1 MVEPYNLASA
11 KTLLKHLL
19 YLILSHRLIA
29 MGSHKANARCE
40 NSSPTVALYR
50 ATLEHKVVIIH
61 TLTLEHAL
69 MEQCAVD
76 KIVLVGSKLLAPS
89 IETEVEQAAWSRD
102 IRRRNKRK
110 EGMVACPSVVV
121 VALVYAHT
129 AHLLIAQAVLKLLAH
144 TLGIFGGNDKRL
156 VLSHSLCYLNECLG
170 DVVEI
175 RTPIGGLVWP
185 SELHTSLAMPFGRK
199 NVFAGCHK
207 CICVR

>member
-1 MVEPYNLASA
+1 MSVSIIAYELSVVEPYNLASA

-110 EGMVACPSVVV
+110 EGMVACPSVVYM
-121 VALVYAHT
+121 LT
-129 AHLLIAQAVLKLLAH
+129 RLISSSLKLSSSCSRTRSGYLAA
-144 TLGIFGGNDKRL
+144 T
-156 VLSHSLCYLNECLG
+156 
-170 DVVEI
+170 
-175 RTPIGGLVWP
+175 
-185 SELHTSLAMPFGRK
+185 TSDSY
-199 NVFAGCHK
+199 
-207 CICVR
+207 